1 MPFKLLFT
9 LLFLSSNFIKI
20 NTTNINKQNILK
32 SLSNQFSLTPLL
44 TLQDLYKS
52 FFQDFWGPEHLIS
65 NETYVEEYLNEELQQ
80 IENNKNFL
88 PLFEKT
94 GIDGNFIRVNLKV
107 IKYNLISKELLLKF
121 FIESANENNN
131 TDFNKKF
138 NEWKENWKNIDNIIK
153 KLNLNILNEENDRK
167 KIYHI
172 LYNENKYAI
181 SHSNIYK
188 ENYDPHYRIIKNN
201 YIKDN
206 FCKDKNNKIKDDNFE
221 FCIKLINCLFENK
234 NIINDDNNNIKFFV
248 NIIKENN
255 INNLVKKIDE
265 FNSKEF
271 YNIKKCIIN

>member
-1 MPFKLLFT
+1 MSFKLLFT
-9 LLFLSSNFIKI
+9 ILFLLSNFIKI
-20 NTTNINKQNILK
+20 KTTKIYKQNILK

-65 NETYVEEYLNEELQQ
+65 NKTYVEEYLNEELQQ

-94 GIDGNFIRVNLKV
+94 GIEGNFIRVNLKV

-167 KIYHI
+167 KIYNM

-206 FCKDKNNKIKDDNFE
+206 FCKDKDNKIKDDNFE